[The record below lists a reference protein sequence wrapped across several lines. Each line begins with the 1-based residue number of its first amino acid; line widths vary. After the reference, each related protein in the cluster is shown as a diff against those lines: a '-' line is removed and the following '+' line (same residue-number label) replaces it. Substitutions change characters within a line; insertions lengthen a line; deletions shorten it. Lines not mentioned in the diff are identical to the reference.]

1 MKPEIL
7 VIAGGAFCVG
17 FFVFHAFFW
26 RLFDWREDLKSLSHI
41 NRQVMQ
47 ILNLCL
53 MAAFAIFAYISLLH
67 TDELLQTALGR
78 NLLLLVAVFWWLRA
92 IEQIL
97 FFGLSRLVS
106 VGFFAVFVIGGFLYS
121 LPWYIV
127 TGT

>member
-1 MKPEIL
+1 MKPETL
-7 VIAGGAFCVG
+7 VIAGGVFCIG
-17 FFVFHAFFW
+17 FFVFHALFW
-26 RLFDWREDLKSLSHI
+26 RLFGWREDLRSLTYI

-53 MAAFAIFAYISLLH
+53 MAAFAIFAYVSLLH
-67 TDELLQTALGR
+67 TAELLQTPLGR
-78 NLLLLVAVFWWLRA
+78 NLLLLVGVFWWLRA

-106 VGFFAVFVIGGFLYS
+106 VGFFTVFVIGGLLYA

>member
-1 MKPEIL
+1 MKPEML
-7 VIAGGAFCVG
+7 VIAGGVFCVG
-17 FFVFHAFFW
+17 FFVFHVFFW
-26 RLFDWREDLKSLSHI
+26 RLFDWREDLKSLTYI

-67 TDELLQTALGR
+67 TDELLQTPLGR

-97 FFGLSRLVS
+97 FFGLLRLVS
-106 VGFFAVFVIGGFLYS
+106 VGFFAVFVIGGFLYA
-121 LPWYIV
+121 LP
-127 TGT
+127 